1 MEFEIYSKENTY
13 EKGKLEKITST
24 VLISNMTTKIIKLD
38 DMADMTDFLEQFE
51 NETLV
56 KPTASLLQEEINQ
69 TLHHLE
75 ESITCIQSCLEKPKT
90 KRVNLNEINRKI
102 DLILEILKQNTTS

>member
-1 MEFEIYSKENTY
+1 
-13 EKGKLEKITST
+13 
-24 VLISNMTTKIIKLD
+24 MTAKRIKLD
-38 DMADMTDFLEQFE
+38 DITMASVVDPRVNVMTDFLEQFE

-75 ESITCIQSCLEKPKT
+75 ESITCIQSCLEQPKT
-90 KRVNLNEINRKI
+90 KRVNLKEINRKI